1 VNTTFDQLDLSPA
14 IQKAL
19 RRQNLSHMTTVQ
31 AETIPPMMEWRDVI
45 AKAPTGTGKTIA
57 FAIPI
62 LEHIDQA
69 DPHVQAL
76 ILAPTRELA
85 LQIGG
90 EFRKLTVF
98 LPGIKTVVLY
108 GGQRID
114 QQIKTLKG
122 RPQIVVATPGRLQDH
137 LDRRNV
143 SLDHVHTAV
152 LDEADRMLD
161 MGFVHEVTRILDRTV
176 NRRCLAMM
184 SATIS
189 REVMDIAWVY
199 QRENAAEIRVAALE
213 EDRPPIEQYSI
224 EVRGSKTQDMLDI
237 IEAKQYRKVLIFCN
251 TKHFVRR
258 LTETLYNRGCVVD
271 CLHGDVRQSIRERVM
286 KAFRQG
292 EVNMLVATDV
302 AARGLDITGVDAVFN
317 YDIPNENEYYLH
329 RIGRTGRAKQQ
340 GVSYTFYT
348 PFDAARLKEIVKY
361 TKSQMVPLRFDE
373 RGELIPA

>member
-1 VNTTFDQLDLSPA
+1 MQTFSQMDLSPA

-19 RRQNLSHMTTVQ
+19 RRLKLSRMTTVQ
-31 AETIPPMMEWRDVI
+31 AEAIPPMMDWRDVI

-57 FAIPI
+57 FAVPI
-62 LEHIDQA
+62 LEHV
-69 DPHVQAL
+69 DPANRSVQAL

-85 LQIGG
+85 IQICG
-90 EFRKLTVF
+90 EFRKLATF
-98 LPGIKTVVLY
+98 LQGVKTSVLY

-114 QQIKTLKG
+114 QQIRELKAG
-122 RPQIVVATPGRLQDH
+122 PQIVVATPGRLRDH
-137 LDRRNV
+137 LNRRTI
-143 SLDHVHTAV
+143 SLGTVHTAV

-161 MGFVHEVTRILDRTV
+161 MGFVHEVTRILDLTK
-176 NRRCLAMM
+176 NRRCLALM

-199 QRENAAEIRVAALE
+199 QRDAHEIHVANEE
-213 EDRPPIEQYSI
+213 EDKPPIEQYSI

-237 IEAKQYRKVLIFCN
+237 IAAYQYRKVLIFCN
-251 TKHFVRR
+251 TKHFAHR
-258 LTETLYNRGCVVD
+258 LAHTLMGRGCSAD
-271 CLHGDVRQSIRERVM
+271 CIHGDVSQNIRERVI
-286 KAFRQG
+286 KSFRQG
-292 EVNMLVATDV
+292 RLNMLVATDV

-348 PFDAARLKEIVKY
+348 PFDAVRLKEIAKY
-361 TKSQMVPLRFDE
+361 TRSQMTPLCFDD
-373 RGELIPA
+373 RGQLAVMES